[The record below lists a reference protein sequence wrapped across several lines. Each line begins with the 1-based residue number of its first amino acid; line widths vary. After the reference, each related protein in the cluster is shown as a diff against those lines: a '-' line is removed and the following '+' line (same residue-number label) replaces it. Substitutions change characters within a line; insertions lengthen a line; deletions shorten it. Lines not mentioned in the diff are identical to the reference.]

1 MTVEKIKHIL
11 KTEYGIKND
20 EEFKAAVED
29 FPGINIGIFTM
40 PLLERSGNSEQKT
53 ETEDEAESKNSC
65 SMLCSNLPLSQCA
78 GA

>member
-1 MTVEKIKHIL
+1 MTVEKIRNIL

-40 PLLERSGNSEQKT
+40 PLLERNGSSEQKT
-53 ETEDEAESKNSC
+53 ETEGKTGRKNSRGLW
-65 SMLCSNLPLSQCA
+65 SGDLSFGQCV